1 MAKWTRIH
9 RTCASK
15 SKREAIERL
24 KPLDALGWA
33 LKYCLRILHPP
44 SRLPSTPCQPP
55 LEHLRLAEDPPFGTR
70 PEVKRRRV
78 YFTLTSPP
86 LILEFSSTLLF
97 ILSCSLPPAFHNP
110 LSDTASTMYRWA
122 CFPAA
127 GHFDIFILRTWTFD
141 CRGSAIV
148 SRSSES
154 LGWKYVFSFVHF
166 VCIAELLA
174 LLARVYVLADAKILK
189 FTVMVFRL
197 NTILLFLHM
206 GEFGWAANFS
216 LTSANIFLALT
227 CFWLVPFKDCTSRKL
242 SSTACFPSFKWS

>member
-1 MAKWTRIH
+1 MDPNPSDLCVEEQKRGDRTVEATRRLRMGIEILPPDS
-9 RTCASK
+9 ASTV
-15 SKREAIERL
+15 SSAFH
-24 KPLDALGWA
+24 PLPA
-33 LKYCLRILHPP
+33 PF
-44 SRLPSTPCQPP
+44 
-55 LEHLRLAEDPPFGTR
+55 EHLRLAEDPPFGTR

-141 CRGSAIV
+141 WRGSAIV

-174 LLARVYVLADAKILK
+174 ILARVYVLAS
-189 FTVMVFRL
+189 
-197 NTILLFLHM
+197 
-206 GEFGWAANFS
+206 W
-216 LTSANIFLALT
+216 
-227 CFWLVPFKDCTSRKL
+227 C
-242 SSTACFPSFKWS
+242 